1 MRWGGKI
8 GLSCDPHPDLPWAGE
23 GLALGE
29 QVTQTEKVFVRGFR
43 ETPLLLWQLTFGP
56 QAWENH
62 FPCVCEEAE

>member
-43 ETPLLLWQLTFGP
+43 DSLAALAAHIRATSLGESFSL
-56 QAWENH
+56 
-62 FPCVCEEAE
+62 CV